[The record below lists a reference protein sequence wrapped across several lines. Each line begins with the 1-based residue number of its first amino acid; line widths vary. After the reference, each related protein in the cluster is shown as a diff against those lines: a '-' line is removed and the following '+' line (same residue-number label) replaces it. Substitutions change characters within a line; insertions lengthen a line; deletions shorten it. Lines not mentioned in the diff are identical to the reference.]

1 MLLENS
7 IYTNEEEKELFLK
20 DKVLIA
26 DAFYINVIGF
36 LSLYSISHKRGLI
49 KTYMSNKN
57 VALAHIAD
65 ESNDLLVSLKA
76 YNHIGGIT
84 MDTTHKL
91 TRLLALIAEQL
102 ISSKGI
108 DEIEIRELVGECKLE
123 THRPNPLIYAI
134 TKKFIEGDSLIHLA
148 KEYYRVIKSNKKIKG
163 VSKELVKIMSQYTTY
178 FKKQDAVVVSD
189 TEAMDSQHVNDLD
202 DKVHT
207 SHDETD
213 YIPLV
218 YMDPTTPVTLD
229 PKELLQSALKGE
241 INLYHYGN
249 AIIDLIADYLEHSY
263 NMDKDRDLFINA
275 VFPHQSLASLN
286 IPDKIVDYM
295 AYAFTTNNL
304 HIWRLSQYMCMGVA
318 VIQHDSYPEVEK
330 KLKLLLVDRD
340 LYPLMRADLT
350 KVIQDLYTIDEV
362 VYYIMKFNTL
372 NDDDFKE
379 DVDMLSHWVEKYG
392 NELILRLNG
401 KIPTKHIFALISST
415 TIDVDYTIFN
425 TPEYKTAI
433 LKSVRTNYTILPQ
446 HIKKAMANVSR
457 AIFKPKQI
465 AGFILSEPSIFHI
478 FEFIFHYSKGNESRL
493 MDAVI
498 ETIAESD
505 FDDDVVVKALS
516 DLIECSFDVE
526 SAVFKGSEPVQLKIY
541 RALLKPNRVI
551 NDLNNRGKNAEL
563 YMMFN
568 GLKEHAQT
576 VIIYMMSNYL
586 KSSHVDNNGKF
597 DNDSDLNYV
606 LDYFQTIVGQDMY
619 RLLRDATFLSVDAAA
634 LVLSDKDQA
643 SLFLKMASDKD
654 ISDKL
659 NTYNSYAEYNITLGQ
674 AVTGLAVNNIS
685 TKSAV
690 SLLGAID
697 RLYDG
702 GTESWSNDCT
712 LLSTRVI
719 SDYLTTDAVDQS
731 VLSQLY
737 NSANEYSSK
746 TIADKLA
753 QSHVLFEINNQIMS
767 DENPI
772 KPYGEL
778 HKDRLLEVLSHN
790 NVDLT
795 SHGIETRFGASFYVL
810 EDYIKNK
817 AKQIKMLDDVKA
829 TQVVMNDFD
838 LDTMSLEYDKFNNR
852 AHGNIA
858 VKFLRSFNV
867 DIPLMNK
874 EYDKFL
880 AMFDGKLDADHAN
893 YIYPMFH
900 GTGSVAASMILRY
913 GFAVISEGDPSTAGR
928 MLGDGIYL
936 TNVIDKCSQ
945 YIGDRG
951 CDGWDE
957 NVKNTGFILECEV
970 QLGAQG
976 YDKFHVT
983 DGTDEEKRLNIVSP
997 EWVVFYPNMQIK
1009 IKKAHEV
1016 EVVYTEYMDNLKKK
1030 RGIMESNIKPFKQF
1044 LFEGKTGNK
1053 EALTYIFRDGNIPV
1067 SEDKY
1072 VKFEDFD
1079 PKAFGDN
1086 IKLDYTGSGPAVIIY
1101 NDKKTHTRI
1110 VPMITHFMRDQRLM
1124 DEYLS
1129 YLTGK

>member
-1 MLLENS
+1 MLLLENS
-7 IYTNEEEKELFLK
+7 IYTNEEEKELFLN
-20 DKVLIA
+20 DKVLVA

-49 KTYMSNKN
+49 KTYMTNKN

-76 YNHIGGIT
+76 YHHIGGIT

-91 TRLLALIAEQL
+91 TRLLTLIAEQL
-102 ISSKGI
+102 ISSKFI
-108 DEIEIRELVGECKLE
+108 DEIEIRELVGACKLE

-178 FKKQDAVVVSD
+178 FKKQDARVVSD
-189 TEAMDSQHVNDLD
+189 TDAMDSQHVD
-202 DKVHT
+202 DNVHT
-207 SHDETD
+207 SHDEHT

-218 YMDPTTPVTLD
+218 YLDPTTPITLD

-241 INLYHYGN
+241 INLYYYGN

-275 VFPHQSLASLN
+275 VFPQQSLASLN

-295 AYAFTTNNL
+295 AYVFTTNNL
-304 HIWRLSQYMCMGVA
+304 NIWRLSQYVCMGVA
-318 VIQHDSYPEVEK
+318 VIQHDSYPKVEK
-330 KLKLLLVDRD
+330 KLKSLLVDRD
-340 LYPLMRADLT
+340 LYPLMRADLI
-350 KVIQDLYTIDEV
+350 KAIQDLYTMDEV
-362 VYYIMKFNTL
+362 VYCMMQLNTL

-379 DVDMLSHWVEKYG
+379 DVYMLRHWIEKYG

-401 KIPTKHIFALISST
+401 KIPTKHLFALISST

-425 TPEYKTAI
+425 TTEYKTAI
-433 LKSVRTNYTILPQ
+433 IQSVWTNFTTLPE
-446 HIKKAMANVSR
+446 HIRKAMVNVSR
-457 AIFKPKQI
+457 AIFKPKDI
-465 AGFILSEPSIFHI
+465 AWLMLSKPNIFHI
-478 FEFIFHYSKGNESRL
+478 AEYLYHFSKGDESRL

-505 FDDDVVVKALS
+505 FDDDVVIKMLH
-516 DLIECSFDVE
+516 DLIECVGDFDVE
-526 SAVFKGSEPVQLKIY
+526 SAVIKGSEHVQLKIY
-541 RALLKPNRVI
+541 RALLKPNYVI
-551 NDLNNRGKNAEL
+551 NDLNERGKNNAL
-563 YMMFN
+563 YMMFK
-568 GLKEHAQT
+568 GMKEQAQT
-576 VIIYMMSNYL
+576 KIIYMMSNYL
-586 KSSHVDNNGKF
+586 KSSQVYNNGKF
-597 DNDSDLNYV
+597 DNTPELNYV
-606 LDYFQTIVGQDMY
+606 LDYFLTIVGQDKY
-619 RLLRDATFLSVDAAA
+619 RLLRDATFLSSDAAV
-634 LVLSDKDQA
+634 LVLSDKDHA
-643 SLFLKMASDKD
+643 SLFMKMASDKD

-659 NTYNSYAEYNITLGQ
+659 NNYNSYVEYNSALGQ
-674 AVTGLAVNNIS
+674 AVTGRAVNNIS

-690 SLLGAID
+690 SLLGTIN

-719 SDYLTTDAVDQS
+719 SDYLTTDAIDQS
-731 VLSQLY
+731 VMSQLY
-737 NSANEYSSK
+737 EAGNEYSSK

-753 QSHVLFEINNQIMS
+753 QAHVLFEINNQIMA

-778 HKDRLLEVLSHN
+778 THNRLLDVLSYN

-795 SHGIETRFGASFYVL
+795 SHGIEINLDGSFDTL
-810 EDYIKNK
+810 ERHIKDK
-817 AKQIKMLDDVKA
+817 AKQIKMLEDVKA
-829 TQVVMNDFD
+829 TQVELNDFD
-838 LDTMSLEYDKFNNR
+838 LDTMSIEYDKFNNR

-913 GFAVISEGDPSTAGR
+913 GFAVISEGDPSTIGR
-928 MLGDGIYL
+928 ILGDGIYL
-936 TNVIDKCSQ
+936 TNFIDKCSQ

-951 CDGWDE
+951 CEGWDE
-957 NVKNTGFILECEV
+957 NIKNTGYILECEV
-970 QLGAQG
+970 LLGEQNTG
-976 YDKFHVT
+976 KYHST
-983 DGTDEEKRLNIVSP
+983 EGTYEEMRLNIVSP

-1016 EVVYTEYMDNLKKK
+1016 EVVYTEYMDNLKQE
-1030 RGIMESNIKPFKQF
+1030 RGIMESRIKPFKQF
-1044 LFEGKTGNK
+1044 LFEGKTGGK

-1086 IKLDYTGSGPAVIIY
+1086 VKLDYTGSGPAVIVY
-1101 NDKKTHTRI
+1101 NDKKTHTMV
-1110 VPMITHFMRDQRLM
+1110 VPLITHFMRDQRLM
-1124 DEYLS
+1124 KDYLS
-1129 YLTGK
+1129 YLNNN